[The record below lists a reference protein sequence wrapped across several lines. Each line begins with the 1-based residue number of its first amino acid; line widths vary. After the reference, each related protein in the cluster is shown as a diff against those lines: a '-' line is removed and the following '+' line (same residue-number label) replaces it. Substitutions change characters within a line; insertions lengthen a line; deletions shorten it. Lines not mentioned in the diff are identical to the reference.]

1 MRMNYQRAIS
11 ELRGAVLM
19 AAVSIAWY
27 LWAAAAV
34 PDSWMRVLVLLLIST
49 SIVVF
54 SIGRRLLVT
63 LRRGRPGPDGANPLR
78 LRTYRAA
85 VLFEAVAIL
94 IAVLLLGGRPA
105 AARYLPTVV
114 ALIVGVHFL
123 GLVAAFGSRIYFVVC
138 AAMCLFGLAA
148 LGVPSPAMRAMIVG
162 IGCGVVLDTTSL
174 IRIRSVRIAY
184 GRTRGADASDT

>member
-1 MRMNYQRAIS
+1 MNYQRAIS

-63 LRRGRPGPDGANPLR
+63 LRRSRPGPGANPLR

-148 LGVPSPAMRAMIVG
+148 LGVPSPAMRAAIVG

>member
-1 MRMNYQRAIS
+1 MRMNHQRAIS

-34 PDSWMRVLVLLLIST
+34 PDFWMRVLVLLLIST

-63 LRRGRPGPDGANPLR
+63 LRRSRPGPGANPLR

-184 GRTRGADASDT
+184 GRTREADASDT

>member
-1 MRMNYQRAIS
+1 MNHQRAIN

-34 PDSWMRVLVLLLIST
+34 PDFRMRVLVFLLIST
-49 SIVVF
+49 SVVVF
-54 SIGRRLLVT
+54 SIGRRLLAT
-63 LRRGRPGPDGANPLR
+63 LRRSRQGPDGANPLR

-85 VLFEAVAIL
+85 VLFEAVAVL

-114 ALIVGVHFL
+114 ALIVGLHFL
-123 GLVAAFGSRIYFVVC
+123 GLVAAFGSRSYFVVC

-148 LGVPSPAMRAMIVG
+148 LAVPSPAMRAVIVG

-184 GRTRGADASDT
+184 GRTREAAASDT